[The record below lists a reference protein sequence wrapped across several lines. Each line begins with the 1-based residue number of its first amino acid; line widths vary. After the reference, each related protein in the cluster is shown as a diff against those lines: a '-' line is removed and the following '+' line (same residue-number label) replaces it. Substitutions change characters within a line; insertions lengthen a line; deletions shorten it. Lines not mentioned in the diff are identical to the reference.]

1 MKLCILAAGKGSRN
15 SFSKNF
21 TKGFLPV
28 DNQPGITHLID
39 SFSDIE
45 EITIAI
51 GSRGD
56 IYRQFLPM
64 IYPDVKINFVNIK
77 NYDGPGSGPGASFI
91 RM

>member
-15 SFSKNF
+15 LFKILP
-21 TKGFLPV
+21 KGFLPV

-45 EITIAI
+45 EITILI

-64 IYPDVKINFVNIK
+64 IYPDVKINFVQSRIMMVLDLDQELL
-77 NYDGPGSGPGASFI
+77 Y
-91 RM
+91 